1 MKTRLKRIRELFAFF
16 FAAVRQDGL
25 CPTLRR
31 AAAFFRRRFGS
42 KKGRFL
48 PRKKT
53 LAAQRALDYAALG
66 WPVVSILV
74 PLYNTP
80 PRFLRALLESVL
92 TQTCPNWQL
101 CLADASDAA
110 HAEVGEIVKQ
120 YQARDGG
127 REGKPRILYRKI
139 ENGGIAANTNAA
151 AALATGEYLGL
162 ADHDDVLAPHAVYE
176 MMRAAHE
183 TGAAFLYS
191 DEALFTHD
199 IRRSAAGHFKPDY
212 APDYLDCC
220 NYICH
225 FSVFRKELFRAVG
238 GMDPA
243 CDGSQ
248 DHDLFLKLCERT
260 VPVHIPKVLYYWRVH
275 AASTAGGTAAKPYVS
290 EAAKRAIAG
299 HLARTGAQGA
309 VKDGLFPSTY
319 RVEYAIEGAPLV
331 SILIPNKDH
340 VEDLSRALHSI
351 FAKTEYPQYEIIV
364 IENNS
369 AEQATFAYYEAL
381 EAAHKNVRVVRYEGG
396 FNFSAINNFG
406 RRAARGE
413 YLLLLNNDVEVIG
426 GAWLGEMLRLC
437 AQPGVG
443 IVGAKLYYPDDTI
456 QHAGV
461 VVGLGGYAGHSH
473 KYAKRGGSGYM
484 FRASTVQDLSAV
496 TAACMLVRASVYDA
510 VNGLD
515 EGFAVAF
522 NDVDFC
528 LRVRKLGWRVLFT
541 PYAELYH
548 YESKSRGSDT
558 KGAAKERFEG
568 ERRRL
573 KERYGDSL
581 TRDPFYN
588 PNLTLDRE
596 DFTESDALPKDD
608 PVPEQDPASGTAQE
622 KGAAHGT

>member
-1 MKTRLKRIRELFAFF
+1 MKVRLKRIRELFALF
-16 FAAVRQDGL
+16 FAAVRQDGIG
-25 CPTLRR
+25 PTLRR

-42 KKGRFL
+42 RRGRFL

-66 WPVVSILV
+66 WPTVSILV

-80 PRFLRALLESVL
+80 PRFLRALLDSVL
-92 TQTCPNWQL
+92 AQTCPNWQL
-101 CLADASDAA
+101 CLVDAGDAS
-110 HAEVGEIVKQ
+110 HAETDEIVKR
-120 YQARDGG
+120 YQAKDGG
-127 REGKPRILYRKI
+127 RAGEPRILYQKI
-139 ENGGIAANTNAA
+139 ENRGIAANTNAA

-176 MMRAAHE
+176 MMKAAHE

-191 DEALFTHD
+191 DEALFTRG
-199 IRRSAAGHFKPDY
+199 IRRPTAGHFKPDF
-212 APDYLDCC
+212 APDYLNCC

-225 FSVFRKELFRAVG
+225 FSVFQKQLFHAAG
-238 GMDPA
+238 GMNPA

-248 DHDLFLKLCERT
+248 DHDLFLKLSEHA

-275 AASTAGGTAAKPYVS
+275 AASTSGGTAAKPYVA
-290 EAAKRAIAG
+290 EAAKRAIAD
-299 HLARTGAQGA
+299 HLTRTGAHGA
-309 VKDGLFPSTY
+309 VADGLFPSTY
-319 RVEYAIEGAPLV
+319 KVEYAIEGAPLV

-340 VEDLSRALHSI
+340 ADDLAKALDSI
-351 FAKTEYPQYEIIV
+351 FEKTAYPHYEVVV

-369 AEQATFAYYEAL
+369 TERKTFDYYDAL
-381 EAAHKNVRVVRYEGG
+381 QKAHKNARVVRYEGG

-413 YLLLLNNDVEVIG
+413 YLLLFNNDVEVIG
-426 GAWLGEMLRLC
+426 GAWLGEMLALC
-437 AQPGVG
+437 MQPGVG
-443 IVGAKLYYPDDTI
+443 IVGAKLYYPDNTI

-484 FRASTVQDLSAV
+484 FRASTVQNFSAV

-528 LRVRKLGWRVLFT
+528 LRVRGLGWRVLFT

-548 YESKSRGSDT
+548 YESKSRGLDT
-558 KGAAKERFEG
+558 KGAARERFEG
-568 ERRRL
+568 ERRRM

-581 TRDPFYN
+581 THDPFYN

-608 PVPEQDPASGTAQE
+608 PVPDNGPGSGTAQGT
-622 KGAAHGT
+622 GAAHGA

>member
-1 MKTRLKRIRELFAFF
+1 MKLKLKRIRELFAFF
-16 FAAVRQDGL
+16 FAAVREDGL
-25 CPTLRR
+25 GPTLKR

-42 KKGRFL
+42 RKGRFL
-48 PRKKT
+48 PRKQT

-80 PRFLRALLESVL
+80 PHFLRALLDSVL
-92 TQTCPNWQL
+92 AQTCPNWQL

-110 HAEVGEIVKQ
+110 HPEAGEIVKQ
-120 YQARDGG
+120 YQTMDDYREKYARI
-127 REGKPRILYRKI
+127 RYQKI
-139 ENGGIAANTNAA
+139 GNKGIAANTNAA
-151 AALATGEYLGL
+151 AALAAGEYLGL

-176 MMRAAHE
+176 MMKAAHE
-183 TGAAFLYS
+183 TGASFLYS
-191 DEALFTHD
+191 DEALFTRD
-199 IRRSAAGHFKPDY
+199 IRRPTVGHFKPDF
-212 APDYLDCC
+212 APDYLNCC

-225 FSVFRKELFRAVG
+225 FSVFKKELFCAVG

-248 DHDLFLKLCERT
+248 DHDLFLKLSERAA
-260 VPVHIPKVLYYWRVH
+260 PVHIPKVLYYWRVH
-275 AASTAGGTAAKPYVS
+275 AASTSGGTAAKPYVA

-299 HLARTGAQGA
+299 HLARTGARGA
-309 VKDGLFPSTY
+309 VTDGLFPSTY
-319 RVEYAIEGAPLV
+319 KVEYAVEGAPLV
-331 SILIPNKDH
+331 SIMIPNKDH
-340 VEDLSRALHSI
+340 TDDLAKALDSI
-351 FAKTEYPQYEIIV
+351 FAKTEYPNYEIIV

-369 AEQATFAYYEAL
+369 TEPKTFAYYDAL
-381 EAAHKNVRVVRYEGG
+381 QKAHENCRVVRYEGG

-406 RRAARGE
+406 RKAARGE

-426 GAWLGEMLRLC
+426 GAWLGEMLALC
-437 AQPGVG
+437 AQPDVG

-496 TAACMLVRASVYDA
+496 TAACMLVKASVYDA
-510 VNGLD
+510 AGGLD
-515 EGFAVAF
+515 EDFTVAF

-528 LRVRKLGWRVLFT
+528 LRVRKLGRRVLFT
-541 PYAELYH
+541 PYAELCH
-548 YESKSRGSDT
+548 YESKSRGLDT

-568 ERRRL
+568 ERRRM

-581 TRDPFYN
+581 THDPFYN

-608 PVPEQDPASGTAQE
+608 PVSGADAASGAAQ
-622 KGAAHGT
+622 GA